1 VVVWQDV
8 GQADRFSGSGVNG
21 VMVAGGF
28 FFGVVDRVRR
38 GEKSWGEVGVEGGV
52 VGCGE
57 DGDGGEPL
65 GVGIGDTSG
74 VPVLGVGDG
83 LLCGGGGC

>member
-28 FFGVVDRVRR
+28 FLCG
-38 GEKSWGEVGVEGGV
+38 GSCASWGER
-52 VGCGE
+52 
-57 DGDGGEPL
+57 L
-65 GVGIGDTSG
+65 G
-74 VPVLGVGDG
+74 
-83 LLCGGGGC
+83 

>member
-1 VVVWQDV
+1 MVVWQDV

-52 VGCGE
+52 ECG
-57 DGDGGEPL
+57 
-65 GVGIGDTSG
+65 
-74 VPVLGVGDG
+74 VLDDEVVCRVITVFIPH
-83 LLCGGGGC
+83 L

>member
-1 VVVWQDV
+1 MPGLQMRCIRSFVRSCQ
-8 GQADRFSGSGVNG
+8 GQGSCW
-21 VMVAGGF
+21 MTLLFGGE
-28 FFGVVDRVRR
+28 GG
-38 GEKSWGEVGVEGGV
+38 GEGGGV

-83 LLCGGGGC
+83 LLCGGGCC

>member
-1 VVVWQDV
+1 MVVWQDV

-52 VGCGE
+52 LDDEVVCRVITVFI
-57 DGDGGEPL
+57 PHL
-65 GVGIGDTSG
+65 
-74 VPVLGVGDG
+74 
-83 LLCGGGGC
+83 